1 MLKPALQSFA
11 SVPSTVIALA
21 DRPSCPDH
29 EPQDDQLCSTRS
41 EMVTQKAGGS
51 TTEPAS
57 PLGAE
62 YGPLDQIVCEGGG
75 GDGEGGGD
83 GGGGDG
89 DGGGGDGGGGGG
101 DGGGGDGGGGDGG
114 SSDGGGGDG
123 DGGDGDGGGGDGD
136 GDGGDGVGG
145 GGDGVGAARVHVR
158 VRQPPPPEV

>member
-62 YGPLDQIVCEGGG
+62 YGPLDQTVC
-75 GDGEGGGD
+75 D
-83 GGGGDG
+83 GGE
-89 DGGGGDGGGGGG
+89 
-101 DGGGGDGGGGDGG
+101 
-114 SSDGGGGDG
+114 
-123 DGGDGDGGGGDGD
+123 
-136 GDGGDGVGG
+136 
-145 GGDGVGAARVHVR
+145 AAVMVTFCPIL
-158 VRQPPPPEV
+158 QWLPPPIAHAK